1 MEEYLEVLNREK
13 FAKFHNFKNNA
24 ELVLNKIIEISI
36 AYKPSERII
45 IISDLADNKF
55 LEIAK
60 ESSADYLITGNFRDF
75 TFDKFEN
82 TNIVSPK
89 YYIENFKPK

>member
-1 MEEYLEVLNREK
+1 MDH
-13 FAKFHNFKNNA
+13 F
-24 ELVLNKIIEISI
+24 IIMFGII
-36 AYKPSERII
+36 NLLKRII

-55 LEIAK
+55 LEVAK

-82 TNIVSPK
+82 TIIVSQNIILKILNLNRVFP
-89 YYIENFKPK
+89 

>member
-1 MEEYLEVLNREK
+1 MADNEFLEV
-13 FAKFHNFKNNA
+13 
-24 ELVLNKIIEISI
+24 
-36 AYKPSERII
+36 
-45 IISDLADNKF
+45 
-55 LEIAK
+55 AK

-75 TFDKFEN
+75 TIDKFDN